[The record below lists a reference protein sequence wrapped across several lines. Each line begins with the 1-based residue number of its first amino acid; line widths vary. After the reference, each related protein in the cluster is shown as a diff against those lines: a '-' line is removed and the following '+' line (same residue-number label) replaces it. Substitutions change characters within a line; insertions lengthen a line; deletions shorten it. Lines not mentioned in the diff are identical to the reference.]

1 MEFTMLDIFINSPY
15 VLGLALY
22 AISFIHRF
30 TTSWLISIVGL
41 MALVIAAGLYTYFV
55 NKKAFTAWFKIRT
68 IITQFLIIFGLEELL
83 YGRITQIIRS
93 PELSGDPGMLAII
106 ILATA
111 LGCGL
116 LWYGLITLGNKL
128 GLLALKKNK

>member
-1 MEFTMLDIFINSPY
+1 MEFTMLDVFINSPY

-22 AISFIHRF
+22 LISFIHRF

-41 MALVIAAGLYTYFV
+41 AAFVGAVGLYTYFV
-55 NKKAFTAWFKIRT
+55 NKKAFTVGFKIRT
-68 IITQFLIIFGLEELL
+68 IITQFLVILGIEELFF
-83 YGRITQIIRS
+83 GRIAHVLKN
-93 PELSGDPGMLAII
+93 PELSGDPIMLVII
-106 ILATA
+106 ILATT

-128 GLLALKKNK
+128 GLLALKKK